1 MSVNSREALASL
13 NILACVAMADGKIHE
28 NERTALTVALE
39 SVARLEDA
47 DMADI
52 QSVDQLLH
60 NAKAER
66 LPEYT
71 SMVASPAA
79 RELAYNTAFA
89 MANVDGDCDPTE
101 QKVLDVLQESFA
113 VPERKTKTLVHIL
126 SNMRQIFRRQSQVV
140 PIADATA
147 RQKATAQLSLHY
159 AMLCAMFWVF
169 PTLNVAI
176 APDILVCTYQCQMIQ
191 EIGICWQFAPEQID
205 AYAILKGVIS
215 GMNIAGFR
223 DPASNLTKMVPTG
236 ATIGGVANTYANTWA
251 LGDSVNLYFSQLSQ
265 GQEVDMARLN
275 QHFRSACER
284 GMQIYKE
291 NADEVR
297 QKMAS
302 LK

>member
-1 MSVNSREALASL
+1 MSVNSKEALASL
-13 NILACVAMADGKIHE
+13 NILACVAMADGKIHD

-47 DMADI
+47 TALNL
-52 QSVDQLLH
+52 QSVDQLLN

-66 LPEYT
+66 LPEYI
-71 SMVASPAA
+71 SMVSSPAA

-101 QKVLDVLQESFA
+101 QKILDILQHSFA
-113 VPERKTKTLVHIL
+113 ILPRKTKNLLHIL
-126 SNMRQIFRRQSQVV
+126 HNMRQSFHRASEVV

-147 RQKATAQLSLHY
+147 RQLATAELSLHY
-159 AMLCAMFWVF
+159 ATLCAMFWVF

-191 EIGICWQFAPEQID
+191 EIAICWQFPPEQID

-223 DPASNLTKMVPTG
+223 DPASNLTKMPPVG
-236 ATIGGVANTYANTWA
+236 ATIGGVANTYAYTWA
-251 LGDSVNLYFSQLSQ
+251 LGDSVNLYCSQLAQ
-265 GQEVDMARLN
+265 GQEVDMAMIN

-284 GMQIYKE
+284 GMQLYKE
-291 NADEVR
+291 NANAVR
-297 QKMAS
+297 QKMDS

>member
-1 MSVNSREALASL
+1 MSVSGREALASL
-13 NILACVAMADGKIHE
+13 NILACVAMADGKIHP
-28 NERTALTVALE
+28 NERTALNFALE

-47 DMADI
+47 DMVDI
-52 QSVDQLLH
+52 QSVDDLLR
-60 NAKAER
+60 NAKVER
-66 LPEYT
+66 LSEYI
-71 SMVASPAA
+71 SLVHSAAA

-89 MANVDGDCDPTE
+89 MANVDGDCDPSE
-101 QKVLDVLQESFA
+101 QQVLDTLQHTFGIS
-113 VPERKTKTLVHIL
+113 ERKTRNLLQIL
-126 SNMRQIFRRQSQVV
+126 HNMRQSFKRSSEVV
-140 PIADATA
+140 PIADPAE
-147 RQKATAQLSLHY
+147 RQAAVAQLCLHY
-159 AMLCAMFWVF
+159 ATLCAMFWVF

-191 EIGICWQFAPEQID
+191 EIGICWQFSPEQID

-251 LGDSVNLYFSQLSQ
+251 LGDSVNLYFSQLAQ
-265 GQEVDMARLN
+265 GQQVDMTMIN

-284 GMQIYKE
+284 GMQLYKE
-291 NADEVR
+291 NANEVR

>member
-1 MSVNSREALASL
+1 MSVSSREALASL

-60 NAKAER
+60 NAKAEH
-66 LPEYT
+66 LSEYT

-89 MANVDGDCDPTE
+89 MANVDGNCDPTE
-101 QKVLDVLQESFA
+101 QQVLDILQERFA
-113 VPERKTKTLVHIL
+113 VPERKTKTLLHIL
-126 SNMRQIFRRQSQVV
+126 SNMRQIFHRQSQVV
-140 PIADATA
+140 PISDATA
-147 RQKATAQLSLHY
+147 RQRATAELSLHY
-159 AMLCAMFWVF
+159 ATLCAMFWVF

-251 LGDSVNLYFSQLSQ
+251 LADSVNLYFSQVSQ
-265 GQEVDMARLN
+265 GKEADMTMIN

-284 GMQIYKE
+284 GMQLYKE

>member
-1 MSVNSREALASL
+1 MSVSSREALASL

-66 LPEYT
+66 LPEYA
-71 SMVASPAA
+71 SMVSSPAA

-89 MANVDGDCDPTE
+89 MANVDGNCDPTE
-101 QKVLDVLQESFA
+101 QQVLDILQERFA
-113 VPERKTKTLVHIL
+113 VPERKTKALLSIL
-126 SNMRQIFRRQSQVV
+126 ANMRQSFQRQKEVV

-147 RQKATAQLSLHY
+147 REQATAELCLHY
-159 AMLCAMFWVF
+159 ATLCAMFWVF

-176 APDILVCTYQCQMIQ
+176 APDILVCTYQCQMIK
-191 EIGICWQFAPEQID
+191 EIGICWQYAPEQID

-251 LGDSVNLYFSQLSQ
+251 LGDSVNLYLSQLSQ
-265 GQEVDMARLN
+265 GQAVDMAQIN
-275 QHFRSACER
+275 QHFRSACDR

-291 NADEVR
+291 NADAVR